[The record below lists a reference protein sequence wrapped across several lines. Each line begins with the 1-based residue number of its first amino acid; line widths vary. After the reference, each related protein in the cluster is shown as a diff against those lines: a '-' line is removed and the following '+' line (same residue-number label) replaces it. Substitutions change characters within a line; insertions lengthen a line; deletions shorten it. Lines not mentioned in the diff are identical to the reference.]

1 MGDLAFCLS
10 LCLYLTSIMKFRETP
25 SALMPCRHR
34 SAAPFPVLA
43 RDHDG
48 ISTSLSSPFP
58 SPFLLFSLS
67 PSLSPSPLSL
77 LSLNRS

>member
-10 LCLYLTSIMKFRETP
+10 LCLYLTSVMKFRETP
-25 SALMPCRHR
+25 SALMPCQHW
-34 SAAPFPVLA
+34 SAAPVPVLA
-43 RDHDG
+43 RDYDG
-48 ISTSLSSPFP
+48 ISTCLSSPLP